1 MDEKPFWLNP
11 PYVILFDLIR
21 LYKVKPWEVNLKQI
35 LMEFMRE
42 MRSRGFIDFS
52 ASGTA
57 LLSSS
62 IIHRLKS
69 EALLKM
75 EQPPRRAPPRPEE
88 SVPPPLPM
96 PLRFEYTSTSIEDI
110 IEALISALD
119 MEAKA
124 FKPGKALTSA
134 AYMEPSMDEFF
145 LNIESKVEELYGILV
160 EMALRYGPAVSFI
173 QLCRNLTMLEV
184 VRRFILLLFLA
195 QGGKITLQQR
205 EGGKD
210 IEILIHEAIPGERA
224 E

>member
-11 PYVILFDLIR
+11 PYIILFDLIR
-21 LYKVKPWEVNLKQI
+21 LYKVKPWEINLKQI
-35 LMEFMRE
+35 LMGFIQE
-42 MRSRGFIDFS
+42 MRNRGFIDFS

-75 EQPPRRAPPRPEE
+75 EQPPRRIPPKPEE
-88 SVPPPLPM
+88 SIPPPLPM

-110 IEALISALD
+110 IEALISALE
-119 MEAKA
+119 MEAKS
-124 FKPGKALTSA
+124 FKPGKAFIPTA
-134 AYMEPSMDEFF
+134 HMEPDMDEFF
-145 LNIESKVEELYGILV
+145 LNIESKFEELYEILV
-160 EMALRYGPAVSFI
+160 KMALRYGPAVSFI
-173 QLCRNLTMLEV
+173 ELCRNLTLLEA

-195 QGGKITLQQR
+195 QWGKVTLQQK

-210 IEILIHEAIPGERA
+210 IEILIHEVKHGERA
-224 E
+224 K